1 MLIVVDT
8 AIMHIAT
15 ANDIPVLAFF
25 GPTAVD
31 NWGPWDKML
40 TKTTYQRK
48 GGLQQHGKHR
58 VLMSD
63 KKCVPC
69 SQTGCNNSGVSD
81 CLNAL
86 NLETIKEN
94 INIILNEQNN

>member
-15 ANDIPVLAFF
+15 ANDVPVLAFF

-31 NWGPWDKML
+31 NWGPWDKAL
-40 TKTTYQRK
+40 TKTTYQRR
-48 GGLQQHGKHR
+48 GSLQQHGKHR
-58 VLMSD
+58 VLMD
-63 KKCVPC
+63 NKTCVPC
-69 SQTGCNNSGVSD
+69 SQTGCDNSGVSD
-81 CLNAL
+81 CLNGL
-86 NLETIKEN
+86 NFDTIKEN